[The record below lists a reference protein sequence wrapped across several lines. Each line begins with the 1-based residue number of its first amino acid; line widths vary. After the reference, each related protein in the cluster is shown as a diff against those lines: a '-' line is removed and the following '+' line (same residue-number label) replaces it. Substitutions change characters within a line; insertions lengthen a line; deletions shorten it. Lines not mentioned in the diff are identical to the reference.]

1 MKKLLVID
9 DEASTRD
16 LLKLSLEK
24 DGYTVFTAEDGPKGL
39 ELFARENPAI
49 ILTDLILMDIMMPV
63 MDGIVATKKIREIE
77 STSDRHVP
85 IVAVTA
91 NALAG
96 DRENCLAAG
105 VDDYIAKPFTTEL
118 LVKKM
123 RNLLA

>member
-1 MKKLLVID
+1 MFG
-9 DEASTRD
+9 
-16 LLKLSLEK
+16 LKQ
-24 DGYTVFTAEDGPKGL
+24 Y
-39 ELFARENPAI
+39 
-49 ILTDLILMDIMMPV
+49 DLILMDIKMPV

-77 STSDRHVP
+77 STSERHIP

-118 LVKKM
+118 LIRKM
-123 RNLLA
+123 KNWLV